1 MGAYN
6 LKNMSPNIFDF
17 RKIFKIHE
25 KNGKPQ
31 KNVNV
36 LSFNR
41 NLTRKYFILGFQD
54 TLHPFL

>member
-17 RKIFKIHE
+17 RKTFKIHE

-36 LSFNR
+36 LS
-41 NLTRKYFILGFQD
+41 
-54 TLHPFL
+54 